1 MPYIQTSKSSI
12 APPVNLYYEDT
23 LLGKPVI
30 FIHGWPLNGR
40 MWEYQLNELPKYG
53 LRCITYDRR
62 GFGKSDKPWTNYDYD
77 TLAAD
82 LKSIIDE
89 LNLEEVT
96 LVGFSMGGGEV
107 VRYIGKYGTEKIHQI
122 VLISTVV
129 PFMLKTDDNPD
140 GIPQDVFD
148 DFIDQ
153 IREDRPAFFTN
164 FAKLFYGV
172 SFLNKPV
179 SADFL
184 NWNQSLVMMA
194 SARATT
200 DCIRSFSETDFR
212 KDLSGINVPTLII
225 HGDSDK
231 IVPIEISSKK
241 TATLIADAVFKI
253 YENEPHGLF
262 YTQKERLN
270 QDLLDFIVGSD
281 TGEEPL
287 YGDDENTDLKDPL
300 WQDPAIFPNN
310 SFPIL

>member
-1 MPYIQTSKSSI
+1 MPYIQTSGSSI
-12 APPVNLYYEDT
+12 AAPVNLYYEDT
-23 LLGKPVI
+23 LHGKPVI

-62 GFGKSDKPWTNYDYD
+62 GFGKSDKPWNNYDYD
-77 TLAAD
+77 TLAGD
-82 LKSIIDE
+82 LKALIDE
-89 LNLEEVT
+89 LNLDEVT

-107 VRYIGKYGTEKIHQI
+107 ARYIGKYGTEKIHQV
-122 VLISTVV
+122 VLISSVV
-129 PFMLKTDDNPD
+129 PYMLKTDDNPE
-140 GIPQDVFD
+140 GIPQNVFTE
-148 DFIDQ
+148 FINQ
-153 IREDRPAFFTN
+153 IREDRPAFLN
-164 FAKLFYGV
+164 HFAKLFYGV

-184 NWNQSLVMMA
+184 NWNQSQVMQA
-194 SARATT
+194 SAKATT

-212 KDLSGINVPTLII
+212 NDLHRVNVPTLII

-241 TATLIADAVFKI
+241 TAKEIPGAILKI
-253 YENEPHGLF
+253 YLNEPHGLF

-281 TGEEPL
+281 TREEPL
-287 YGDDENTDLKDPL
+287 YSEDENSEFKDRLPL
-300 WQDPAIFPNN
+300 DPTIFPNTP
-310 SFPIL
+310 FPII

>member
-23 LLGKPVI
+23 LIGKPVI

-62 GFGKSDKPWTNYDYD
+62 GFGNSDKPWTNYDYD
-77 TLAAD
+77 SLAAD

-89 LNLEEVT
+89 LHLEEVT

-122 VLISTVV
+122 VLISTII
-129 PFMLKTDDNPD
+129 PFLLKTDDNPD

-148 DFIDQ
+148 DFINQ
-153 IREDRPAFFTN
+153 IREDRPAFFSN

-179 SADFL
+179 GTDFL
-184 NWNQSLVMMA
+184 SWNQSQVMMA

-212 KDLSGINVPTLII
+212 KDLSAVNVPTLII

-231 IVPIEISSKK
+231 IVPIGVSSKK
-241 TATLIADAVFKI
+241 TAAMIPDAVFKI

-262 YTQKERLN
+262 YTQKEKLN

-287 YGDDENTDLKDPL
+287 YNEDENTDLKDPL

>member
-129 PFMLKTDDNPD
+129 PFMLKRDDNPD

>member
-129 PFMLKTDDNPD
+129 PFMLKTDDNPE

-153 IREDRPAFFTN
+153 IREDRPAFFSN